1 MEIDRTKL
9 SPMMRQYFDIKE
21 QHQKS
26 ILFYR
31 LGDFYEMFFDDAL
44 LASKELELT
53 LTGRDCGQAERA
65 PMCGIPYHAA
75 ENYIK
80 RLIDKGYKVAICEQ
94 MEDAKTT
101 KGMVRREVV
110 RVITPGTV
118 SNPDMLDADVSNFL
132 ASIYVNGNSFGI
144 GFADVSTGRVFLTEK
159 AGCKNLQNDILTE
172 FTKFSPSE
180 IIFNEGFIDL
190 VSLGEHI
197 KGRFDV
203 VAELLDGICF
213 EDNIDTRFAHIVSNK
228 NFATKA
234 LSGLFHYFDKTQK
247 KLAERITEV
256 AFYDTAEHLSMDS
269 SAIKNLE
276 LVENLHNREKYGSL
290 LWVLD
295 KAKTGMGKRLIR
307 ECIEQPL
314 QDITAITR
322 RLDAIEELCGNAM
335 LRDDIIDTLKNI
347 YDLERLLSRVVYEN
361 ITPMQMTELGFTLSY
376 LPKLKALCLELQSP
390 MAKSLYKD
398 ISEFEDIAN
407 LIKNSISD
415 EAKNTKNDGG
425 YIKQGFNK
433 DLDEFRELSQGA
445 KDGIAKIEARERETT
460 GIRGLKIGY
469 NRVFGYY
476 IEVSKQFAANV
487 PEGYTR
493 RQTTA
498 DKERFITPELK
509 SFEEKALTASDKA
522 LALEKQIFAEICQFI
537 TKQLVSLQQTSRA
550 IAWLDVL
557 SSLAVIASEN
567 RYVRP
572 KLNADGRIKLKNS
585 RHPVIEKL
593 SKEPFVPN
601 DVLLDSKS
609 RCIIITGP
617 NMAGK
622 STYMRQVALCVL
634 MAHMGSFVPC
644 ESAEIGLCDKIFT
657 RIGASD
663 DIVSGQSTFMVE
675 MTEVSNILANATDKS
690 LVLLDEIGRGTS
702 TFDGMSIARAVVEH
716 IAVNTGCKTLFSTHY
731 HELTDLENTVSG
743 IKNVNTAVRRRG
755 DKIVFLRRIVPGG
768 CDDSFGIE
776 VAALAGID
784 DKIIS
789 RAKEVLSDLEN
800 GVVQF
805 KMPMAIAPAAA
816 ETKANDKLAKALS
829 AIDPNVLTPI
839 EALSKL
845 SELKSYL

>member
-1 MEIDRTKL
+1 MEIDYQKL

-21 QHQKS
+21 QHKKA

-118 SNPDMLDADVSNFL
+118 SNPDMLDAEVSNFL

-159 AGCKNLQNDILTE
+159 SGCKNLQNDILTE

-190 VSLGEHI
+190 ISLGEHI
-197 KGRFDV
+197 KSRFDV
-203 VAELLDGICF
+203 VAELLDEMCF
-213 EDNIDTRFAHIVSNK
+213 ADPADKRFSHVVDGK
-228 NFATKA
+228 NLSAKA
-234 LSGLFHYFDKTQK
+234 LSGLFHYFGKTQK
-247 KLAERITEV
+247 KLAERITDV

-269 SAIKNLE
+269 AAIRNLE
-276 LVENLHNREKYGSL
+276 LVESLHNCEKYGSL

-314 QDITAITR
+314 RDITAITA
-322 RLDAIEELCGNAM
+322 RLDAVEELCGHPV
-335 LRDDIIDTLKNI
+335 LRGDIIDTLKNI

-376 LPKLKALCLELQSP
+376 LPKLKALCFELGAP
-390 MAKSLYKD
+390 MSQGLYKD
-398 ISEFEDIAN
+398 ILEFDDIAN
-407 LIKNSISD
+407 LIKNAISD

-425 YIKQGFNK
+425 YIKPGFNK
-433 DLDEFRELSQGA
+433 DLDEFRELSRGA
-445 KDGIAKIEARERETT
+445 KEGIAKIEAREREAT

-476 IEVSKQFAANV
+476 IEVSKQFAADV
-487 PEGYTR
+487 PESYTR

-498 DKERFITPELK
+498 DKERFITDELK
-509 SFEEKALTASDKA
+509 TFEERALTAADKA
-522 LALEKQIFAEICQFI
+522 LALEKQIFAEICRFI

-557 SSLAVIASEN
+557 GSLAVIAAEN
-567 RYVRP
+567 RYTRP
-572 KLNADGRIKLKNS
+572 KLTADGVIKLGGS

-601 DVLLDSKS
+601 DVLLDKTS

-644 ESAEIGLCDKIFT
+644 DSAEIGLCDKIFT

-675 MTEVSNILANATDKS
+675 MTEVSNILANATENS

-716 IAVNTGCKTLFSTHY
+716 IAVNTRCKTLFSTHY

-743 IKNVNTAVRRRG
+743 IRNVNTAVRRRG

-784 DKIIS
+784 DKIIA

-805 KMPMAIAPAAA
+805 KLPMAIAPSAPSSAAD
-816 ETKANDKLAKALS
+816 DKLAKALA

-845 SELKSYL
+845 SELKEML